1 MVEHAVIEDD
11 HSDFLET
18 MVKFRG
24 LEGMLRCYNDLE
36 SFEPPEFLGSSE
48 YKYDILELLHFLCSP
63 TSIRRGVR
71 SYAQC
76 GCNVLA
82 KF

>member
-1 MVEHAVIEDD
+1 MVEHAIIEDD